1 MLGANLGL
9 TGLRQGGAWWPAN
22 ACFMADFI
30 GNRYMSGGSPIAAAD
45 AFSFSRTTSKLAA
58 GSNGLWTSFGPNV
71 PALTDRGLSI
81 EPAAT
86 NLLPNAALAG
96 GTPATYNAIGNA
108 GLPPGLFIRNIPG
121 GVSADISYATESGL
135 PCMDIRLYG
144 TATNNT
150 PFVLTFSPNNAVAAT
165 VGQRVLTS
173 VFLSKR
179 AGTIPSSVTLRA
191 YEYDAGGNNTSTLDL
206 LALDVANGPLSR
218 FSREYVVANSTT
230 TACLPALRI
239 GAGTGVSIDATIR
252 LAVPQ
257 CELSPL
263 ANPGS
268 PVMTFGSSVT
278 RSPDGLTLNLP
289 GGTASLRMGFENGTA
304 YTTAASPGPF
314 AVLTTLAYE
323 TITTISALTS

>member
-58 GSNGLWTSFGPNV
+58 GNNGLWTSFGPNV

-86 NLLPNAALAG
+86 NLLPNTALAG
-96 GTPATYNAIGNA
+96 GTPATYTAIGNA

-144 TATNNT
+144 NATNNT

-165 VGQRVLTS
+165 VGQRVLNS
-173 VFLSKR
+173 VFLAR
-179 AGTIPSSVTLRA
+179 RFGTIPSTVTLRI
-191 YEYDAGGNNTSTLDL
+191 YEYDTGGSNVLTTDSSAIEILS
-206 LALDVANGPLSR
+206 GPLAR
-218 FSREYVVANSTT
+218 FGREYFVTGNTT
-230 TACLPALRI
+230 SACLPSLRI
-239 GAGTGVSIDATIR
+239 GIGTSVTVDTTIR
-252 LAVPQ
+252 LAAPQ
-257 CELSPL
+257 AELSSGPY
-263 ANPGS
+263 P
-268 PVMTFGSSVT
+268 SSVILSSGGPGA
-278 RSPDGLTLNLP
+278 RGLDSLTLNLP
-289 GGTASLRMGFENGTA
+289 AGTAAIRYGFESGGSQTVGAVAGA
-304 YTTAASPGPF
+304 YLVPGSLPENAILSIAALY
-314 AVLTTLAYE
+314 A
-323 TITTISALTS
+323 